1 MDKETCLS
9 FGVIL
14 KGHSWQWLMR
24 KANKINA
31 FPSKFKTNWNRVR
44 KQGQRKW
51 KSFSATIRNSLGGC
65 GHRILVVIAVQ
76 SLSRNHLLVTP
87 WTVAHQAS
95 LPFTISKSWLKLMST
110 ESMMPSNLSSSVTSF
125 SSCPQSFPASRTF
138 SSDTHL
144 QYRNETW
151 GLKGLHNLRS
161 VKCVS
166 KNFKLRLSNFKD
178 YILNYIFS
186 PYSTRE

>member
-1 MDKETCLS
+1 MLIISDLGDICDPSLTLESCSTEKWENKGLSISEQIRTLASSKIPFHNYLAFQMDKETCLS

-95 LPFTISKSWLKLMST
+95 LPFAISKSLLKLMST
-110 ESMMPSNLSSSVTSF
+110 ESVMPSNHLILCHLLLLLPSV
-125 SSCPQSFPASRTF
+125 FPSIQDF
-138 SSDTHL
+138 
-144 QYRNETW
+144 
-151 GLKGLHNLRS
+151 
-161 VKCVS
+161 
-166 KNFKLRLSNFKD
+166 
-178 YILNYIFS
+178 
-186 PYSTRE
+186 

>member
-1 MDKETCLS
+1 MAKETCLS

-65 GHRILVVIAVQ
+65 GHRILVVIAIQ
-76 SLSRNHLLVTP
+76 SLSHNHLFVTP

-95 LPFTISKSWLKLMST
+95 LPFTISRSLLKLMST
-110 ESMMPSNLSSSVTSF
+110 ESVMPSNHRILCHLLLLLPSVFPSIWGHLLLLLPSVFPTIQGHLLLLLPSVFPSIRGHLLLLLLSV
-125 SSCPQSFPASRTF
+125 FPSIRVF
-138 SSDTHL
+138 
-144 QYRNETW
+144 
-151 GLKGLHNLRS
+151 
-161 VKCVS
+161 
-166 KNFKLRLSNFKD
+166 
-178 YILNYIFS
+178 
-186 PYSTRE
+186 